1 MTPSPSPRVSFQ
13 TIGCRLNQAETAAMT
28 AGFLA
33 AGYVT
38 TAPELPCDA
47 AVVHGCAITRK
58 AERDS
63 ARAARAARKTSPE
76 AVIIVAGCPAEVLG
90 DALRGECPADLI
102 VGQAGKQA
110 LPALLHRLHP
120 DRFPAPP
127 AATGGTPL
135 PAFDTK
141 RALVKVQ
148 DGCDFRC
155 TYCIVP
161 AARGAPRS
169 RPLADVATELRRLAE
184 QGFREVVLTG
194 ANLGCYAHGTH
205 GLLDVIRAA
214 EAVPGLERIRLS
226 SIETTT
232 VVRAVIDHMATSA
245 KLCHFLHV
253 PLQSGDD
260 GILQAMGRRYTTAD
274 YADTIAHAAARIPDI
289 GIGTDLI
296 TGFPG
301 EDDAA
306 FETTMR
312 FVESLPL
319 SNLHVFPY
327 SSRAG
332 TRAVEL
338 LGQVPVAVRKERA
351 RRLIALGA
359 AQRAAFARRFS
370 GRHAAVLVERV
381 TPDGTAHGWTGEY
394 LPAEIREAGGP
405 VNRVVTLQ
413 VDAVEG
419 ERLVGRVAGD

>member
-1 MTPSPSPRVSFQ
+1 MSPRVSFQ

-33 AGYVT
+33 AGYAIT
-38 TAPELPCDA
+38 PSDAACDV

-63 ARAARAARKTSPE
+63 ARAARAVRLTSPD
-76 AVIIVAGCPAEVLG
+76 AVIIVAGCPAEMLG

-102 VGQAGKQA
+102 VGQTGKFA
-110 LPALLHRLHP
+110 LPALLHGLHP

-127 AATGGTPL
+127 SAADAPL

-141 RALVKVQ
+141 RAFVKVQ

-155 TYCIVP
+155 AYCVVP

-169 RPLADVATELRRLAE
+169 RPLHEVAAELSRLAE

-194 ANLGCYAHGTH
+194 ANLGCYADGEHR
-205 GLLDVIRAA
+205 LLDVIRAA

-232 VVRAVIDHMATSA
+232 AERAVIDHMASSA
-245 KLCHFLHV
+245 KLCRFLHL

-260 GILQAMGRRYTTAD
+260 GILRAMGRRYTKSE
-274 YADTIAHAAARIPDI
+274 YAEVVAYAAARIPDV
-289 GIGTDLI
+289 GIGTDII

-301 EDDAA
+301 EDEAA
-306 FETTMR
+306 FEATLR
-312 FVESLPL
+312 LLKSLPL

-327 SSRAG
+327 SRRAG
-332 TRAVEL
+332 TRAAEL
-338 LGQVPVAVRKERA
+338 SGQVPVPVRKERV
-351 RRLIALGA
+351 RRLLAVGA
-359 AQRAAFARRFS
+359 TQRAAFARRFL
-370 GRHAAVLVERV
+370 GRRVDVLVERV
-381 TPDGTAHGWTGEY
+381 DADGTAHGWTGEY
-394 LPAEIREAGGP
+394 LPAEIRGAGGP
-405 VNRVVTLQ
+405 VNRVVTLA
-413 VDAVEG
+413 VDAVDG
-419 ERLVGRVAGD
+419 DRLVGRVTGD